1 MFLKPDYPA
10 LPALAGVLAAAFVLP
25 AAAGLAVPVRAARFW
40 KAFPRDKVAGW
51 ILTVIAMA
59 WTSLWLPVMLG
70 DFVPALAPGLLP
82 YIQIFFIVA
91 VIATGFALN
100 NLLACR
106 AAGLIMVL
114 VPAPLL
120 SAAQWNV
127 SPWRL
132 PVIVTA
138 YAIAVAGMFVVS
150 RPWYLR
156 DAITYANATP
166 KRTRLFSAAFALLGV
181 LLAICAIK
189 TGKFSV

>member
-1 MFLKPDYPA
+1 MFLKPDHPA
-10 LPALAGVLAAAFVLP
+10 LPALAGLLAAAFVLR
-25 AAAGLAVPVRAARFW
+25 AIAGLAAPARAARFW

-51 ILTVIAMA
+51 VLTVVAMA

-70 DFVPALAPGLLP
+70 DFVPSVAPALLP
-82 YIQIFFIVA
+82 YVQIFFIVA
-91 VIATGFALN
+91 VVATGLALH

-106 AAGLIMVL
+106 AAGLVMVL

-120 SAAQWNV
+120 SAAQWNGTV
-127 SPWRL
+127 WRL

-166 KRTRLFSAAFALLGV
+166 ERTRLFSAAFALLGAV
-181 LLAICAIK
+181 LGVCACAV
-189 TGKFSV
+189 GR